1 MAGQLDTILGK
12 VKATVGGLTGNS
24 SLKTEGKMDQV
35 VGYAKQAVEAL
46 VGWGGEVAKEIKNS
60 RGGKV

>member
-12 VKATVGGLTGNS
+12 VKETVGGITGNK
-24 SLKTEGKMDQV
+24 SLETEGRMNQV
-35 VGYAKQAVEAL
+35 VGYLKGAVEAL

-60 RGGKV
+60 RTKA

>member
-12 VKATVGGLTGNS
+12 VKETLGGLTGNT
-24 SLKTEGKMDQV
+24 SLKKEGMMDQA
-35 VGYAKQAVEAL
+35 VGFAKQAVEVL

-60 RGGKV
+60 RTKA

>member
-12 VKATVGGLTGNS
+12 VKETLGGITGDK
-24 SLKTEGKMDQV
+24 SLKTEGMMDQV

-46 VGWGGEVAKEIKNS
+46 IGWGGEVAKEIKSS
-60 RGGKV
+60 RGKA